1 MSSAESSA
9 TIHLGRSRVPWS
21 RSRQVLSKI
30 MRKFIR
36 RLKRMVK
43 CVQKGNPP
51 RNLGGY
57 IDVGVTYFHG
67 QSPGNYR
74 RRS

>member
-1 MSSAESSA
+1 MSSAEASA
-9 TIHLGRSRVPWS
+9 TIHLGRSHGPGPVGYCQELCANSFADSSEWS
-21 RSRQVLSKI
+21 NACK
-30 MRKFIR
+30 KE
-36 RLKRMVK
+36 
-43 CVQKGNPP
+43 NPP
-51 RNLGGY
+51 RNLGGH